1 MIKFKQFN
9 VNLCKKIT
17 AFSLATTMSFGSIP
31 IKKVHATDDMCYEVE
46 TIAEYKT
53 MDGDY
58 TVKKYYDN
66 SFEINE
72 VNSNYHNKLT
82 LSSDG
87 TVNISTQNKKY
98 LGLFTDTKEETFKI
112 TKFDTQKL
120 DVDKS
125 NVDSNIIKRVL
136 ELLNSY
142 LNSNTLNNEN
152 FIELFGEDLMDTD
165 LLYGYNGDDIKNI
178 SSAQYN
184 DTYLNYMNDLNNN
197 GLKIKKSSGEALV
210 LGTALVGTLSGE
222 SLAGLADLICPEA
235 ILVELLIAGLY
246 LGEVYIND
254 AGVLSLDD
262 INENYEIDEANLAD
276 RSTWLT
282 LTDAMDIVE
291 NNYNDDNPNN
301 DYYRA
306 VISKNENNV
315 YINFAN
321 PMSIDEAANLIK
333 QYDPYLPLNN
343 VYTYQ
348 PEDAINVISHAGGIA
363 GTSRSGVE
371 YINHAECHAF
381 EQSYRAFDTNT
392 LTYDLNEL
400 RLKQNARPGIYY
412 WHYHF
417 NEKRIGESKDLNGNH
432 IFFGIPIIITQNDI
446 DKYINGSA
454 SGSVSD
460 LDNFDYINNN
470 YVKSRD
476 LKR

>member
-1 MIKFKQFN
+1 MIRFKKIN
-9 VNLCKKIT
+9 KDLCKKIT
-17 AFSLATTMSFGSIP
+17 AFSLVATMSFSSMP
-31 IKKVHATDDMCYEVE
+31 IKKVHASDDMCYEVE

-58 TVKKYYDN
+58 TIKKYYDN

-125 NVDSNIIKRVL
+125 SVDSNIVKRTL
-136 ELLNSY
+136 ESLNSY

-165 LLYGYNGDDIKNI
+165 LLYGYNGNDIKNI

-184 DTYLNYMNDLNNN
+184 DTYLNYINDLNNN
-197 GLKIKKSSGEALV
+197 GLKIKKSGGETLV
-210 LGTALVGTLSGE
+210 LGTALAGTLSGE

-254 AGVLSLDD
+254 VGVLSLDD
-262 INENYEIDEANLAD
+262 INENYEIEDTNLWD
-276 RSTWLT
+276 RSTWLA

-291 NNYNDDNPNN
+291 NNYNDNNPNN

-306 VISKNENNV
+306 VISRNENNV

-321 PMSIDEAANLIK
+321 PMSVDEAANVIK
-333 QYDPYLPLNN
+333 QFVPGTPLNN

-363 GTSRSGVE
+363 GTSNGNVL
-371 YINHAECHAF
+371 YTNCAECHAF
-381 EQSYRAFDTNT
+381 SQPYMYFDADS
-392 LTYDLNEL
+392 LTYDLSNL
-400 RLKQNARPGIYY
+400 NLNRNARPGVYY
-412 WHYHF
+412 WHFHF
-417 NEKRIGESKDLNGNH
+417 NDKKLRNETNENH
-432 IFFGIPIIITQNDI
+432 VFFGIPIIVTQNDI
-446 DKYINGSA
+446 NKYIYDGAQVNGTDLENYNYINDKYI
-454 SGSVSD
+454 
-460 LDNFDYINNN
+460 
-470 YVKSRD
+470 KSRS
-476 LKR
+476 LRK